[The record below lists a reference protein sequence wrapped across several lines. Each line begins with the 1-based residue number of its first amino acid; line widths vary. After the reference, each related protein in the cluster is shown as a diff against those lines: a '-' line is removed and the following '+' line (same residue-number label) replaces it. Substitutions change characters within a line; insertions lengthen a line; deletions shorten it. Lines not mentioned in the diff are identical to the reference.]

1 MIRARETRGITAGK
15 IAPLWKSAAINSS
28 SSGLQCYSAAVV
40 GQTVPSLQGS
50 FRISCSRPADRLQ
63 CLGYLRSSSTGTWL
77 MTVGCVVSSDC
88 ANLVGISTLIQE
100 AREQIMGSLPSA
112 FIIFLRSPPP
122 PRGSTIIIF
131 LSFLSRDC
139 YNNNT

>member
-1 MIRARETRGITAGK
+1 
-15 IAPLWKSAAINSS
+15 
-28 SSGLQCYSAAVV
+28 
-40 GQTVPSLQGS
+40 
-50 FRISCSRPADRLQ
+50 
-63 CLGYLRSSSTGTWL
+63 